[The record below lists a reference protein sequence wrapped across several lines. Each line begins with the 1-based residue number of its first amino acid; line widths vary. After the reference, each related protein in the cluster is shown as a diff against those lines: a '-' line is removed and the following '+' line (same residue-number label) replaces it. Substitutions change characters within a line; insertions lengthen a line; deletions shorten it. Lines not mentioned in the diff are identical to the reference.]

1 MTPSG
6 SPGAERRFYYA
17 VITRDQWLRICSL
30 ARLAGES
37 TDRWAAAV
45 VERGLDALETE
56 KRTELERSN
65 ALWRARYRFARDQGL
80 KL

>member
-1 MTPSG
+1 MTPAG
-6 SPGAERRFYYA
+6 SSSAERRFYYA

-30 ARLAGES
+30 ARLASES
-37 TDRWAAAV
+37 TDRWAGAV
-45 VERGLDALETE
+45 VERGLDSYEAE
-56 KRTELERSN
+56 KRAELERAN